1 MGECLIWRTI
11 AGATVAVTGLGLA
24 ALTTAT
30 VLGLVLMAQAVVAS
44 RPLVGFASADGG
56 TDR

>member
-1 MGECLIWRTI
+1 MGRNVTWLSI
-11 AGATVAVTGLGLA
+11 ADATVAGIALGLA

-30 VLGLVLMAQAVVAS
+30 VLGLVLMAQAAVAS